1 MNHVPYLY
9 DLEFGAFFFGRP
21 IYIFL
26 WTWYIYSLSTIE
38 IEENC
43 LPYSSNHMLLGIWM
57 DYETFLFHLIFV
69 LIYLILIIHSNRY
82 ILASDLI
89 LQLLL

>member
-1 MNHVPYLY
+1 MTLNSVY
-9 DLEFGAFFFGRP
+9 FFFDRP